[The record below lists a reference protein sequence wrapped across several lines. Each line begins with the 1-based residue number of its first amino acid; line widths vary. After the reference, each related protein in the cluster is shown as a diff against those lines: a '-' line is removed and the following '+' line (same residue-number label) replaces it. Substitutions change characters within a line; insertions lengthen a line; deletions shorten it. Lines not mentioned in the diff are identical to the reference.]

1 MMTLLISVRA
11 FTVRMANFEGNSVHF
26 EGRWMDSK
34 FIGFVI
40 NLLIGAN
47 MLAVAVRMLA
57 VAVRMLAVAVC
68 IFSIALRM
76 LNMAMNALAVN
87 SMTPSKNGDGTLSRS
102 VQNLAMFAALAAED
116 NRTLFVAMG
125 ATVIAARTFA
135 VARVKI
141 FVMERR
147 TLSVAV

>member
-47 MLAVAVRMLA
+47 MLA

-125 ATVIAARTFA
+125 AIVIAARTFA

>member
-57 VAVRMLAVAVC
+57 VSVC
-68 IFSIALRM
+68 IFSIAVRM
-76 LNMAMNALAVN
+76 LIMAMDALAVN
-87 SMTPSKNGDGTLSRS
+87 RMTPSNDDGTLSRS
-102 VQNLAMFAALAAED
+102 VQNLAMSAALAAED

-125 ATVIAARTFA
+125 AIVIAARTFA

>member
-1 MMTLLISVRA
+1 
-11 FTVRMANFEGNSVHF
+11 
-26 EGRWMDSK
+26 MDSK

-57 VAVRMLAVAVC
+57 VSVC
-68 IFSIALRM
+68 IFSIAVRM
-76 LNMAMNALAVN
+76 LIMAMDALAVN
-87 SMTPSKNGDGTLSRS
+87 RQTPSNDDGTLSRS
-102 VQNLAMFAALAAED
+102 VQNLAMSAALAAED

-125 ATVIAARTFA
+125 AIVIAARTFA

>member
-11 FTVRMANFEGNSVHF
+11 LTVRMADFEGNSVHF
-26 EGRWMDSK
+26 KGRWMDSK

-47 MLAVAVRMLA
+47 MLAMAVRMLA

-68 IFSIALRM
+68 MFSIAVRM
-76 LNMAMNALAVN
+76 LNMAMNTLAVTR
-87 SMTPSKNGDGTLSRS
+87 MTPSNDDGTLSRS
-102 VQNLAMFAALAAED
+102 VQNLAMSAALAAED

-141 FVMERR
+141 FVM
-147 TLSVAV
+147 